1 MAEQIVT
8 YWPQILGIL
17 MVVVMF
23 VKLKSGVA
31 ELRKDV
37 DDIYKRDT
45 YTQVVKL
52 RADLDALK
60 ASTDEKTKALFE
72 LWNAKLYKD

>member
-23 VKLKSGVA
+23 VKLKSAVA

-37 DDIYKRDT
+37 EDINKRDT
-45 YTQVVKL
+45 YTQV
-52 RADLDALK
+52 
-60 ASTDEKTKALFE
+60 EK
-72 LWNAKLYKD
+72 

>member
-1 MAEQIVT
+1 MADQIT
-8 YWPQILGIL
+8 AYWPQVLAIVAII
-17 MVVVMF
+17 VMF
-23 VKLKSGVA
+23 VKLKSAVA

-37 DDIYKRDT
+37 DDINKRDT

-60 ASTDEKTKALFE
+60 SSTDEKTKSLFS
-72 LWNAKLYKD
+72 LWNTKIFKE

>member
-23 VKLKSGVA
+23 VKLKSAVA

-37 DDIYKRDT
+37 DDINKRDT

-60 ASTDEKTKALFE
+60 NSTDEKTKSLFS
-72 LWNAKLYKD
+72 LWNNRLFKD

>member
-1 MAEQIVT
+1 MADQIVT

-23 VKLKSGVA
+23 VKLKSAVA

-37 DDIYKRDT
+37 DDIHKRDT

-60 ASTDEKTKALFE
+60 NSTDEKTKALFE
-72 LWNAKLYKD
+72 LWNNKLYKD

>member
-23 VKLKSGVA
+23 VKLKSAVA

-37 DDIYKRDT
+37 DDINKRDT

-60 ASTDEKTKALFE
+60 NSTDEKTKALFE
-72 LWNAKLYKD
+72 LWNNKLYKD

>member
-1 MAEQIVT
+1 MAEQVT
-8 YWPQILGIL
+8 AYWPQILA
-17 MVVVMF
+17 VVAVIVMF
-23 VKLKSGVA
+23 VKLKSAVA

-37 DDIYKRDT
+37 DDINKRDT

-60 ASTDEKTKALFE
+60 GSTDEKTKALFE
-72 LWNAKLYKD
+72 LWNNKLYKD

>member
-1 MAEQIVT
+1 MAEHIT
-8 YWPQILGIL
+8 AYWPQVLAIVAII
-17 MVVVMF
+17 VMF
-23 VKLKSGVA
+23 VKLKSAVA

-37 DDIYKRDT
+37 DDIHKRDT

-60 ASTDEKTKALFE
+60 SSTDEKTKSLFS
-72 LWNAKLYKD
+72 LWNTKIFKE

>member
-1 MAEQIVT
+1 MAEQVVT

-23 VKLKSGVA
+23 VKLKSAVA

-37 DDIYKRDT
+37 DDIHKRRYV
-45 YTQVVKL
+45 YT
-52 RADLDALK
+52 
-60 ASTDEKTKALFE
+60 SCKTKSRFRRFE
-72 LWNAKLYKD
+72 KQYRRKNKIFVFFME

>member
-1 MAEQIVT
+1 MADQIT
-8 YWPQILGIL
+8 AYWPQVLAIVGII
-17 MVVVMF
+17 VMF
-23 VKLKSGVA
+23 VKLKSAVA

-60 ASTDEKTKALFE
+60 ASTDEKTKSLFA
-72 LWNAKLYKD
+72 LWNNRLSKD

>member
-1 MAEQIVT
+1 MAEQIT
-8 YWPQILGIL
+8 AYWPQVLA
-17 MVVVMF
+17 VVAIIVMF
-23 VKLKSGVA
+23 VKLKSAVA

-37 DDIYKRDT
+37 DDINKRDT

-60 ASTDEKTKALFE
+60 SSTDEKTKSLFS
-72 LWNAKLYKD
+72 LWNTKIFKE

>member
-1 MAEQIVT
+1 MAEQIT
-8 YWPQILGIL
+8 AYWPQVLAIVAII
-17 MVVVMF
+17 VMF
-23 VKLKSGVA
+23 VKLKSAVA

-37 DDIYKRDT
+37 DDINKRDT

-60 ASTDEKTKALFE
+60 SSTDEKTKSLFS
-72 LWNAKLYKD
+72 LWNTKIFKE

>member
-1 MAEQIVT
+1 MAEHIT
-8 YWPQILGIL
+8 AYWPQVLAIVAII
-17 MVVVMF
+17 VMF
-23 VKLKSGVA
+23 VKLKSAVA

-37 DDIYKRDT
+37 DDINKRDT

-60 ASTDEKTKALFE
+60 SSTDEKTKSLFS
-72 LWNAKLYKD
+72 LWNTKIFKE

>member
-23 VKLKSGVA
+23 VKLKSAVA

-37 DDIYKRDT
+37 DDIHKRDT

-52 RADLDALK
+52 RA
-60 ASTDEKTKALFE
+60 ASDRDWET
-72 LWNAKLYKD
+72 

>member
-60 ASTDEKTKALFE
+60 SSTDEKTKSLFE
-72 LWNAKLYKD
+72 LWNARLHKD

>member
-23 VKLKSGVA
+23 VKLKSAVA

-37 DDIYKRDT
+37 DDIHKRDT

-60 ASTDEKTKALFE
+60 NSTDEKTKSLFS
-72 LWNAKLYKD
+72 LWNNRLSKD